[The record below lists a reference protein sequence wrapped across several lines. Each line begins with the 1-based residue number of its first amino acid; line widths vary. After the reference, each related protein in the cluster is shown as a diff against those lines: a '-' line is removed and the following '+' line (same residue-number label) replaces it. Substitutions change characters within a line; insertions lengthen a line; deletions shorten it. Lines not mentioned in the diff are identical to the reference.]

1 MVLPTLPNDIGALNP
16 EALKDRSRR
25 LCAVANRHCAA
36 VAPFTS
42 RDKVRE
48 HARRLGLFR
57 QGVIVGNEHQRA
69 LVIELA
75 VWTASGSSSTAL
87 QRYARQVQLV
97 PDSDE
102 AIVLAGMLDSVL
114 SFWQAERRHPVAGW
128 ELRDLSWGQSVWV
141 VDERIDQC
149 LSQHPSSLF
158 VTRLFGS
165 APDGFAMSCSSIL
178 PAPSELGQIAAAKV
192 RDAEGV
198 PDPEESVRASR
209 TSVFGTAIYTALLRC
224 GATGSTDNLVGKAA
238 WRH

>member
-1 MVLPTLPNDIGALNP
+1 MMVLPKSPNDIGSLNP
-16 EALKDRSRR
+16 KALKDRSRR

-36 VAPFTS
+36 VAPFMS

-48 HARRLGLFR
+48 HAKRLDLFR
-57 QGVIVGNEHQRA
+57 QGVIAGNEHQRA

-75 VWTASGSSSTAL
+75 VWTASGNSSTAL

-102 AIVLAGMLDSVL
+102 AVVLAGMLDSIL
-114 SFWQAERRHPVAGW
+114 SFWKAERRHPVAGW

-141 VDERIDQC
+141 VDERIDQR

-178 PAPSELGQIAAAKV
+178 AAPSELDQIAAVKV
-192 RDAEGV
+192 RDTEGV
-198 PDPEESVRASR
+198 QDPEESVRASR
-209 TSVFGTAIYTALLRC
+209 TSVFGTALYTALLRC
-224 GATGSTDNLVGKAA
+224 GATGSTD
-238 WRH
+238 